1 MGENSVIAYIGLGSN
16 LGDRQGFL
24 DQAVVL
30 MGQIESTEVC
40 QVSSYESTEPLAN
53 ADQPAYLNAVARIQT
68 TLSAQ
73 ALFAYLRRV
82 EDCLGRE
89 RSSQWA
95 SRTMD
100 LDLLLYGDFVIRDPD
115 LTVPH
120 PAMHLRSF
128 VLNPLAAMNPD
139 LTHPVLGVTM
149 ATLSQRV
156 KQGSF
161 ILEPSMPQLISIA
174 GNIGVGKTTLADGL
188 ALAMNAKVLYEPYD
202 TNPFM
207 PEVYAGNM
215 AYALDS
221 QLHFLVNRADQVG
234 RDTLIPQQVYVSDYL
249 FEKEWIYASTL
260 LDERQMTLYEKI
272 YTPFAGH
279 VVTPRLVLYLH
290 DSSTRC
296 LERIHRRNRA
306 YEQDIKTSFL
316 DRLDQAYES
325 LIQTWD
331 RSPVIRLDVAQF
343 DCLNPEH
350 LAHIVGQV
358 QQYIKVQHADHGI
371 N

>member
-1 MGENSVIAYIGLGSN
+1 MGTECVMVYIGLGSN
-16 LGDRQGFL
+16 LGDRQGLL
-24 DQAVVL
+24 DRAVQL
-30 MGQIESTEVC
+30 IGQIPDTEVC
-40 QVSSYESTEPLAN
+40 QVSAYKSTQPLAQ
-53 ADQPAYLNAVARIQT
+53 ADQPEYLNGVARIQT
-68 TLSAQ
+68 SLSAQ
-73 ALFAYLRRV
+73 ALFAYLRRI

-89 RSSQWA
+89 RSTQWA
-95 SRTMD
+95 ARTID
-100 LDLLLYGDFVIRDPD
+100 LDLLLYGDAKINDPD
-115 LTVPH
+115 LVVPH

-128 VLNPLAAMNPD
+128 VLEPLAALSPD
-139 LTHPVLGVTM
+139 LEHPVLRVTM
-149 ATLSQRV
+149 ETLSQRV
-156 KQGSF
+156 KQGDF
-161 ILEPSMPQLISIA
+161 VLEPHMPQLISIA

-188 ALAMNAKVLYEPYD
+188 AQALNASVLYEPYD

-221 QLHFLVNRADQVG
+221 QLHFLVNRAEQVG
-234 RDTLIPQQVYVSDYL
+234 RDTLTPGQAYVSDYL

-260 LDERQMTLYEKI
+260 LDERQLTLYKKI

-296 LERIHRRNRA
+296 LERIHRRNRV
-306 YEQDIKTSFL
+306 YEQAIETSFL

-343 DCLNPEH
+343 DSLNPDH
-350 LAHIVGQV
+350 LARLAGEIPH
-358 QQYIKVQHADHGI
+358 YIEVQHADH
-371 N
+371 

>member
-1 MGENSVIAYIGLGSN
+1 MAYIGLGSN
-16 LGDRQGFL
+16 LGDRQKLL
-24 DQAVVL
+24 DRAVQL
-30 MGQIESTEVC
+30 IGQIQDTEVC
-40 QVSSYESTEPLAN
+40 QVSAYKSTQPLAQ
-53 ADQPAYLNAVARIQT
+53 ADQPEYLNGVARVQT
-68 TLSAQ
+68 SLCAQ
-73 ALFAYLRRV
+73 ALFAYLRRI

-89 RSSQWA
+89 RSTQWA
-95 SRTMD
+95 ARTID
-100 LDLLLYGDFVIRDPD
+100 LDLLLFGDAKINDPD
-115 LTVPH
+115 LVVPH

-128 VLNPLAAMNPD
+128 VLEPLAALSPE
-139 LTHPVLGVTM
+139 LEHPVLRVTM
-149 ATLSQRV
+149 EMLSRRV
-156 KQGSF
+156 KQGDF
-161 ILEPSMPQLISIA
+161 VLEPHMPQLISIG

-188 ALAMNAKVLYEPYD
+188 AQALNASVLHEPYD

-221 QLHFLVNRADQVG
+221 QLHFLVNRAEQVG
-234 RDTLIPQQVYVSDYL
+234 GDMLTPGQVYVSDYL
-249 FEKEWIYASTL
+249 FEKEWIYASAL
-260 LDERQMTLYEKI
+260 LDERQLTLYKKI

-296 LERIHRRNRA
+296 LERIHRRNRV
-306 YEQDIKTSFL
+306 YEQAIETSFL

-343 DCLNPEH
+343 DSLNPDH
-350 LAHIVGQV
+350 LVRLADEIPH
-358 QQYIKVQHADHGI
+358 YIEVQHADH
-371 N
+371 